1 MCVRSSSDSVS
12 SNSSCSVESR
22 VGSVLVGSGDE
33 ARRVA
38 KELQL
43 ANSSEQRTLYFHGE
57 SMRPFLAEGDEV
69 VVVPV
74 ALADLRRGDVVTY
87 RLGEKFPTRRL
98 LRRLP
103 DRLVMWCENWPDR
116 YFDTQP
122 GDILGRA
129 VARKRDGRWISH
141 RDREWKVA
149 RRSALFKYWR
159 LVAAPR
165 AYWRL
170 RTLAGRLLRRLGLR
184 KPLPVRDA

>member
-1 MCVRSSSDSVS
+1 M
-12 SNSSCSVESR
+12 
-22 VGSVLVGSGDE
+22 GSALVGGGHE

-43 ANSSEQRTLYFHGE
+43 ASSSEQRTLYFHGE
-57 SMRPFLAEGDEV
+57 SMRPFLGEGDEV

-87 RLGEKFPTRRL
+87 RLGEKFPTRRF

-116 YFDTQP
+116 YFETQP

-129 VARKRDGRWISH
+129 VARKRDGRWINH
-141 RDREWKVA
+141 RDREWKAA

-165 AYWRL
+165 AYWHSRA
-170 RTLAGRLLRRLGLR
+170 LAGRLLRWLGLR